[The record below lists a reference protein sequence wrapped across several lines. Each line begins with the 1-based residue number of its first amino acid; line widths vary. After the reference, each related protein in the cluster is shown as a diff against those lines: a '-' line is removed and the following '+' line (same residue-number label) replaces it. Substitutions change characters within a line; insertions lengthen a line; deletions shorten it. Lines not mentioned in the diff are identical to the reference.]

1 MSQFFPPSFPDR
13 ILPSLVQGRS
23 HHVVVHAPS
32 RLVAAH
38 DRSHL
43 VVVRDLL
50 ANDRR
55 HLVDALHVVVLHH
68 REEEDEVILTLRQD
82 LGLVRLF
89 VGDLRHDDHIHDVH
103 RTDPEDTLHRDDH
116 PRDDVQDHPVL
127 HEGMQIPCKLVLVMT
142 RFSTHQ
148 RQGADFHA
156 ICH

>member
-1 MSQFFPPSFPDR
+1 MSQFFPPSFPGR
-13 ILPSLVQGRS
+13 ILPSLVQSRS

-32 RLVAAH
+32 HLVAAH

-55 HLVDALHVVVLHH
+55 RLVDALRVVVLHH

-116 PRDDVQDHPVL
+116 PRDGVQDHPVP
-127 HEGMQIPCKLVLVMT
+127 HEGMHIPCKLVLVMT
-142 RFSTHQ
+142 RFSSHQ